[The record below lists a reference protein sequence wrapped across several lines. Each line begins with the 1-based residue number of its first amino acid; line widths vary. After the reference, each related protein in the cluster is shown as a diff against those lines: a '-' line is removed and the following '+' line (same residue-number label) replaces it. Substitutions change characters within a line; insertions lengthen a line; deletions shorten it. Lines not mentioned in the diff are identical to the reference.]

1 MKKIIILVL
10 SLAVLAG
17 LSYFVIDLMNNSGQS
32 DGLKKELINFAIE
45 DTETIDKIK
54 ITDKLEREYT
64 LTKKD
69 GVWTGNNGACVTQ
82 EKVKWV
88 LDAIKSI
95 RFKGYLPDSAQER
108 FNKLM
113 SAQNIKV
120 EIYQK
125 GKWSKTWYIG
135 PSTADHYGQIMLLE
149 TKEEG
154 RSNVPVTAHLEN
166 MHGIIDPRFHSDPMK
181 WECTHIFKLELN
193 DISSVDIKW
202 NEKLEQQRS
211 FKVQKV
217 GDDITVSQRGK
228 PLEGY
233 TPQDAY
239 RFLNNFQ
246 KVHWDVA
253 NYVLNP
259 AQVDS
264 VKRTLPFCEMTVKE
278 TSGKSTK
285 LRMFRILSIE
295 SASVAGID
303 IVDPDLNNLWVELPN
318 GELVK
323 CQYFVFNPLIM
334 GHVYFPLDLTGIE
347 TIDGMRRLEDLQAK
361 DPKDIGM

>member
-10 SLAVLAG
+10 SVAALVG
-17 LSYFVIDLMNNSGQS
+17 LTFLVIDLIEGSGKS
-32 DGLKKELINFAIE
+32 EGIKKELIDFAIE
-45 DTETIDKIK
+45 DTKSIDKIK

-64 LTKKD
+64 LTKKN
-69 GVWTGNNGACVTQ
+69 GTWTGNNGACVTQ

-95 RFKGYLPDSAQER
+95 RFQGYLSDNAIASFNNMMAAQHV
-108 FNKLM
+108 
-113 SAQNIKV
+113 KV
-120 EIYQK
+120 EIFQN

-135 PSTADHYGQIMLLE
+135 PSTQAHDGQIMLLE

-154 RSNVPVTAHLEN
+154 KSSVPVTAHLEN
-166 MHGIIDPRFHSDPMK
+166 MHGIIEPRFHADPMQ
-181 WECTHIFKLELN
+181 WECSHIFKLGLS

-202 NEKLEQQRS
+202 NEPLEKQRS

-217 GDDITVSQRGK
+217 GQDIMVYQNGK
-228 PLEGY
+228 QLEGY
-233 TPQDAY
+233 TPQDGY
-239 RFLNNFQ
+239 RYLNNYQ

-253 NYVLNP
+253 NYVLSP
-259 AQVDS
+259 RQVDS

-278 TSGKSTK
+278 TKGETTK
-285 LRMFRILSIE
+285 LRLFRMVTKQNE
-295 SASVAGID
+295 MVAGLE
-303 IVDPDLNNLWVELPN
+303 VVNPDLNNLWVELPS

-334 GHVYFPLDLTGIE
+334 GHVYFPLDLTGVE
-347 TIDGMRRLEDLQAK
+347 TIDGMRKLEDVGAISPQ
-361 DPKDIGM
+361 